1 MPDRPEPN
9 GWELLEGLKRI
20 ERRLDDMAKGFVTA
34 EVFAIF
40 QRQNASERDED
51 RKDID
56 ANRKAI
62 EEVRSSQAE
71 AEKEK
76 AKNRLSIALAV
87 TAIVASILTPFIQRA
102 MGG

>member
-51 RKDID
+51 RKDIE

-87 TAIVASILTPFIQRA
+87 LAIVAAILTPFIQRA
-102 MGG
+102 LGG